1 MARERGGGRGYV
13 GCVEV
18 ETTSLCALC
27 GPCDGLKE
35 LFLFVGREGE
45 GLFSSYFPSDQVC
58 LGHLKYPE

>member
-1 MARERGGGRGYV
+1 M